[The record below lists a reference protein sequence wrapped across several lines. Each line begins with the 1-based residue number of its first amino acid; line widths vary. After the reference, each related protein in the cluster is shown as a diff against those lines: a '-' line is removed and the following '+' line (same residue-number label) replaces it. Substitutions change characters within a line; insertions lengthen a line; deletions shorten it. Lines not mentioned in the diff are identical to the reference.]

1 MRSSRT
7 TYMLMT
13 VGFLLCA
20 PGWTVAQNAITT
32 PAQKTIG
39 QSKVEIV
46 PSLIVMNARGAS
58 LQGQTLTLTG
68 VSPNSI
74 VFSDRP
80 VRAAGHT
87 LTSTVLDEWAQG
99 DSFGKDP
106 PNATVSV
113 LSKDGASVRDVVVV
127 LKSPKMD
134 GDKLTFDVQV
144 IEGDLAGADGPA
156 SVFIAALDFGRLLTP
171 QSTAV
176 PHRTAHRAA
185 WYLRAARAV
194 ESAYDRFEV
203 GVDTAYGACGT
214 PPYPPCR
221 W

>member
-7 TYMLMT
+7 RCMLMT
-13 VGFLLCA
+13 VVGLLWA
-20 PGWTVAQNAITT
+20 PGWAFAQNAITA

-68 VSPNSI
+68 VSPNCT
-74 VFSDRP
+74 VFTDRP

-87 LTSTVLDEWAQG
+87 LTSIVLDEWAQG
-99 DSFGKDP
+99 DSFGMDP

-113 LSKDGASVRDVVVV
+113 LSRDGASVRDVVVV
-127 LKSPKMD
+127 LKAPKMD

-144 IEGDLAGADGPA
+144 IEGDLTGADGPA
-156 SVFIAALDFGRLLTP
+156 SVFIAAIDRPLEP
-171 QSTAV
+171 QSAAV

-203 GVDTAYGACGT
+203 GVGTAYGGCGF

-221 W
+221 